1 MVKARSAPGLCLR
14 DSFRQLICNDTPPIN
29 DIILEPRGLLIL
41 HVAGYRCYSITRV
54 SGTIRGTS
62 YGK

>member
-1 MVKARSAPGLCLR
+1 MVKARSGRGLCLR
-14 DSFRQLICNDTPPIN
+14 ASFSRLICNDTPPIN
-29 DIILEPRGLLIL
+29 EIILEPRGLLIL
-41 HVAGYRCYSITRV
+41 HAARYRCYSITRV